1 MGEERRYNKS
11 DPRLTHCRTYT
22 CSICLEVH
30 YTLPMGVQGPP
41 YRSVM
46 TRHKNA
52 HHDNLAGFPAT
63 RKK

>member
-1 MGEERRYNKS
+1 MGEERKYNKS

-52 HHDNLAGFPAT
+52 RHDDLAGFPAT
-63 RKK
+63 R